1 MQEVRHLPP
10 GREPSPEP
18 SQAGTLSQIL
28 NLQNREKYI
37 PAVEKPP
44 TLGCFVTAAQ
54 ADRDGW

>member
-54 ADRDGW
+54 AD